1 MVSAVGDDHA
11 KRVPPQVRSSVN
23 TTADAISRMP
33 PSQSTL
39 RLRWNTGMRAI
50 RGSSRPRPSNA
61 NGTLIQKIIDQCR
74 CSANTPPR
82 IGPPIPAA
90 TQTPLK

>member
-1 MVSAVGDDHA
+1 M
-11 KRVPPQVRSSVN
+11 PPQVSTSMN
-23 TTADAISRMP
+23 TTAEAISSTP

-39 RLRWNTGMRAI
+39 RLRWNTGI
-50 RGSSRPRPSNA
+50 LPIFGSSSASEASPS
-61 NGTLIQKIIDQCR
+61 GTLIQKIIDQCR

-82 IGPPIPAA
+82 IGPPMPAA